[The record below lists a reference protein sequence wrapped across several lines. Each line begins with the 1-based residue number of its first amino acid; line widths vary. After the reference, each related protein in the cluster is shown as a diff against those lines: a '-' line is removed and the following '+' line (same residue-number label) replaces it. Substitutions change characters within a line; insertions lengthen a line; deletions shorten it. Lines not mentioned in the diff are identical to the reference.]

1 MTSTRTTSTPTA
13 GPSPRPGRRVHR
25 RIPAGRALLTAGAVL
40 AAGAAAAPTAG
51 ATTWGLADQKANTFA
66 TPAFQELRQAG
77 MKTARYT
84 VRYDALR
91 YKNSRSLGY
100 HAALLDQWIEGTEAA
115 GVRPLITFWVTASNS
130 RSLKK
135 RISASRFR
143 TEFRRFRKAYPE
155 VRDFSLFNEPNL
167 TGPYKNDPAALGR
180 LYSTISKEL
189 RNCSSCRLLVGD
201 LHLTSGRSAA
211 SYALKVRRAAKR
223 PIRIWGLNNYNDVN
237 DRRSTQTSRFLRSTA
252 VKNSKVWITES
263 GGVYSRKASSEKKNP
278 FLAQRRKATSDS
290 AREKYQY
297 DATRYLNTI
306 AKRYKRQIQR
316 VYVYQLQSEP
326 NASWNPGSRNGS
338 WDSGLLDPRGEKRRS
353 FDYFVKHVL

>member
-1 MTSTRTTSTPTA
+1 MTQSTT
-13 GPSPRPGRRVHR
+13 RPATRR
-25 RIPAGRALLTAGAVL
+25 AALVVGVAVL
-40 AAGAAAAPTAG
+40 AAGGAAPGAG
-51 ATTWGLADQKANTFA
+51 ATTWGLADQKPSTFSH
-66 TPAFQELRQAG
+66 PEFLKLRDAG
-77 MKTARYT
+77 LKTARYT

-91 YKNSRSLGY
+91 YRNSPSFAY
-100 HAALLDQWIEGTEAA
+100 HAQNLDAWLKAAEAA
-115 GVRPLITFWVTASNS
+115 NVRPLVTFWVTASSS
-130 RSLKK
+130 RSLKG

-180 LYSTISKEL
+180 LYRTISREL
-189 RNCSSCRLLVGD
+189 RGCSSCRLLVGD

-211 SYALKVRRAAKR
+211 SYALKVRRAAKM

-252 VKNSKVWITES
+252 VKHSKVWITES
-263 GGVYSRKASSEKKNP
+263 GGVYSRKASSERKNP

-290 AREKYQY
+290 ARERYQY

-306 AKRYKRQIQR
+306 AKRYRRQLQR
-316 VYVYQLQSEP
+316 VYVYQLQSDP
-326 NASWNPGSRNGS
+326 NPSWRPGSRNGS
-338 WDSGLLDPRGEKRRS
+338 WDSGLLDPRGDERRS
-353 FDYFVKHVL
+353 FDYLVRHVL